1 MALMHGLRLS
11 VLNEIFCKN
20 ASDSFVGLFPYPDT
34 KPVWA
39 FMDNGEN
46 NEWNVERTS
55 MDPVGA
61 RSRLNLFLHDVQK
74 MPY

>member
-34 KPVWA
+34 EPVWA

-46 NEWNVERTS
+46 NKKNMEP
-55 MDPVGA
+55 D
-61 RSRLNLFLHDVQK
+61 LNGSSWCSIK
-74 MPY
+74 TKSIPT